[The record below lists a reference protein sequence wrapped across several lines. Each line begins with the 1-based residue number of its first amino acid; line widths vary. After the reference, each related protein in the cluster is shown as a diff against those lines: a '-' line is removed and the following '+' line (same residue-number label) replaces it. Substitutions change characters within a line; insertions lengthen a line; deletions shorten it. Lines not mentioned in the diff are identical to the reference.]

1 MPQFES
7 EGLKGGLW
15 RGRLTADTAPGRLV
29 LTHHG
34 EIVAEARLSPDGDNR
49 WLVETTL
56 PGEVLTDGVQTLV
69 LVSDGGAEGAPVLS
83 GDGKTLARLSVMAGR
98 PLDDDLLAELAALR
112 AELELVKRELR
123 RMGTAQG

>member
-1 MPQFES
+1 MSQFES

-15 RGRLTADTAPGRLV
+15 RGRLTCDTAPGRV
-29 LTHHG
+29 VVTHHG

-49 WLVETTL
+49 WLVETML

-69 LVSDGGAEGAPVLS
+69 MVTDGGAEGAPVLT
-83 GDGKTLARLSVMAGR
+83 GDGETLARLSIMAGR

-123 RMGTAQG
+123 RMGATQG